1 MRQNG
6 AGPLDGIVVLDLAT
20 IYAGPFA
27 AMLMGDYGARVIKV
41 EHPRGDPLRT
51 HGAQKNGQGLWW
63 KQLSRNKECITLDL
77 SREEGQKILL
87 ELAAKADVLIES
99 FRPGVMERWNLGYD
113 RLAERN
119 RGLVM
124 LRVSG
129 FGQTGPYS
137 GRPGFGTLAESMS
150 GFASMTGLPD
160 GPPTLPPFGLADGIA
175 GLAGAFSVMAALRHR
190 DAGGGSG
197 QVIDLAIIEPI
208 LMVLGAQ
215 ATAYDALGIVPRRN
229 GNRSSN
235 NAPRNTYRTR
245 DGRWVAVSSS
255 ANSVAVRVMR
265 LVGHP
270 EVVEEPWFGN
280 QAERA
285 RRADVL
291 DEMVGGWIG
300 DRDLNEVMA
309 AFEEA
314 GAAVAPIYDITDI
327 LADPQFAALDTFIR
341 LPDEDLGSVLMQN
354 VVVRLGTTSGHV
366 RWPGRRLGRDNRTVY
381 AEIGHDP
388 AELERL
394 HREGVV

>member
-1 MRQNG
+1 LAQNEQ
-6 AGPLDGIVVLDLAT
+6 GPLDGITVLDLAT

-51 HGAQKNGQGLWW
+51 HGPQKNGQGLWW
-63 KQLSRNKECITLDL
+63 KQLSRNKDCVTLDL
-77 SREEGQKILL
+77 SHAEGQKVLL
-87 ELAAKADVLIES
+87 QLAEKADVLIES

-113 RLAERN
+113 RLTEQN

-175 GLAGAFSVMAALRHR
+175 GLTGAFSVMAALRHR
-190 DAGGGSG
+190 DACGGSG
-197 QVIDLAIIEPI
+197 QMIDLAIIEPI

-215 ATAYDALGIVPRRN
+215 ATAYDALGIVPTRN

-235 NAPRNTYRTR
+235 NAPRNTYRTS
-245 DGRWVAVSSS
+245 DGRWVAVSTS

-270 EVVEEPWFGN
+270 EVVDEPWFGN

-285 RRADVL
+285 RHADML

-300 DRDLNEVMA
+300 ARDLDEVLA

-314 GAAVAPIYDITDI
+314 GAAVAPVYDIKDI
-327 LADPQFAALDTFIR
+327 LADPQYGALNTFIR

-354 VVVRLGTTSGHV
+354 VITRFSTTPGHPRWAGHRLGA
-366 RWPGRRLGRDNRTVY
+366 DNRKVFG
-381 AEIGHDP
+381 EIGYDA
-388 AELERL
+388 AELARL
-394 HREGVV
+394 HREGVL